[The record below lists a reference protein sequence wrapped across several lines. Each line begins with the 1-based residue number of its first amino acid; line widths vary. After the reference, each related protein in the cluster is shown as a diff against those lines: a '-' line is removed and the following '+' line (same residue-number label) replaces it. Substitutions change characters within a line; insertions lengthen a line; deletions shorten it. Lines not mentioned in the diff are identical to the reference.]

1 MKESPPHWSAYTE
14 GENRMRL
21 KEVIHQP
28 PAFVRPDTPLWR
40 VAREMKERQC
50 EFLPVVDRGV
60 PVGSVTMRDLAM
72 AIALE
77 EKCPYAT
84 RVWEIMSESAVSLEQ
99 HAEVEEAASV
109 MRQSRVRRLV
119 VTDEHRILR
128 GVVTDR
134 DIEKAERC
142 HKQFDPASPVA
153 AVLI

>member
-1 MKESPPHWSAYTE
+1 MK
-14 GENRMRL
+14 L
-21 KEVIHQP
+21 KEMMHQP

-40 VAREMKERQC
+40 VAREMKVRQC

-60 PVGSVTMRDLAM
+60 PVGSVTIRDLAM

-84 RVWEIMSESAVSLEQ
+84 RVSEIMTESPVALEQ
-99 HAEVEEAASV
+99 QAEVEEAAKV
-109 MRQSRVRRLV
+109 MRQRHVRRLV

-134 DIEKAERC
+134 DIESAERR
-142 HKQFDPASPVA
+142 HKAFDPCNHA
-153 AVLI
+153 AMLI